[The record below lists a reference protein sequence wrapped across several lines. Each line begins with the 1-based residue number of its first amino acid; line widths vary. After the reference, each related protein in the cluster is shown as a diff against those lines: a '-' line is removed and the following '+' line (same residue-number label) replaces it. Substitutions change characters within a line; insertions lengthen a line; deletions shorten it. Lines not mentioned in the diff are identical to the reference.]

1 MSTQTS
7 ANHRTRVVVTGMGAI
22 TPLALS
28 AEETW
33 QGLVAGR
40 SGIDYI
46 TQMTPESVAKFPTH
60 IAGEVKGFEPRNY
73 MEFRDAKRMGR
84 FSQFAVATAA
94 QAIKDAGLVITDDNR
109 ERMGVTVGMG
119 MGGMQDTENAV
130 RTIVERGPMHVSPF
144 YVVTSPANMAAF
156 WVAYINQ
163 LKGYSATLV
172 GACAS
177 GSQSIGEASE
187 VIRRGAADV
196 ILAGGVESGICE
208 LALASF
214 CTNKGYTQHND
225 PPQKSSRPFDKNR
238 DGFVGSEGCG
248 FLALENLEHAQ
259 QRGAHIYAEILGY
272 GASNDAFHLI
282 APDPDGAGAARAMRW
297 ALKSAGLQPADI
309 QYINAHATSTPLG
322 DIAETKAIKSVF
334 GEYAYKLPISATKSM
349 LGHMMGGA
357 GAVEAIAC
365 IMTIRDGIIHPT
377 INYETPDPE
386 CDLDYVPNVARN
398 AKVDI
403 ALSNS
408 FGLGG
413 QNACVIFGRYSA

>member
-1 MSTQTS
+1 MSNQ
-7 ANHRTRVVVTGMGAI
+7 RVRVVVTGMGAV
-22 TPLALS
+22 TPLALT

-33 QGLVAGR
+33 QGLIAGR
-40 SGIDYI
+40 SGVDHI
-46 TQMTPESVAKFPTH
+46 TQLTPESVARFPTK
-60 IAGEVKGFEPRNY
+60 IAGEVKGFDPRNY
-73 MEFRDAKRMGR
+73 IEFRDAKRMAR
-84 FSQFAVATAA
+84 FSQFAVTAA
-94 QAIKDAGLVITDDNR
+94 GQALKDSGLTITNENR
-109 ERMGVTVGMG
+109 ERIGVTVGLG
-119 MGGMQDTENAV
+119 MGGMLDSENAV

-156 WVAYINQ
+156 WVCYINQ
-163 LKGYSATLV
+163 IKGYSATLV

-196 ILAGGVESGICE
+196 ILSGGVEAGLCE

-214 CTNKGYTQHND
+214 CSNKGYTQTNE
-225 PPQKSSRPFDKNR
+225 PPQKASRPFDKNR

-248 FLALENLEHAQ
+248 FLVLENLEHAQ

-297 ALKSAGLQPADI
+297 ALKSAGVQPRDI
-309 QYINAHATSTPLG
+309 GYINAHATSTPLG
-322 DIAETKAIKSVF
+322 DISETKAIKNIF
-334 GEYAYKLPISATKSM
+334 GDLAYTIPISATKSM

-357 GAVEAIAC
+357 GAVEAIASIC
-365 IMTIRDGIIHPT
+365 TIRDGIIHPT

-386 CDLDYVPNVARN
+386 CDLDYVPNVARK
-398 AKVDI
+398 ATVKM
-403 ALSNS
+403 AMSNG
-408 FGLGG
+408 FGFGG
-413 QNACVIFGRYSA
+413 HNACIVLKAYSA

>member
-1 MSTQTS
+1 MSLD
-7 ANHRTRVVVTGMGAI
+7 HRVRVVVTGVGAI

-46 TQMTPESVAKFPTH
+46 TQLSPEAVARFPTR
-60 IAGEVKGFEPRNY
+60 IAGEVKGFDPRQF

-84 FSQFAVATAA
+84 FSQFAVAAA
-94 QAIKDAGLVITDDNR
+94 SQALKDSGLVITPDEA
-109 ERMGVTVGMG
+109 ERIGVIIGVG

-130 RTIVERGPMHVSPF
+130 RTIVDRGPMHVSPF
-144 YVVTSPANMAAF
+144 YVVTSPANMATF

-163 LKGYSATLV
+163 VKGYTATIV

-177 GSQSIGEASE
+177 GTQSVGEATE

-196 ILAGGVESGICE
+196 IIAGGVEAGLCE

-214 CTNKGYTQHND
+214 CTNRGYTQTND
-225 PPQKSSRPFDKNR
+225 PPQKASRPFDKNR
-238 DGFVGSEGCG
+238 DGFVGAEGAG
-248 FLALENLEHAQ
+248 VLILENLEHAR
-259 QRGAHIYAEILGY
+259 QRGARIYAEVLGY
-272 GASNDAFHLI
+272 GACNDAYHLI

-297 ALKSAGLQPADI
+297 AIQNAGLQPTAV

-322 DIAETKAIKSVF
+322 DVAETKAIKSVF
-334 GEYAYKLPISATKSM
+334 GDYAYKVPISATKSM

-357 GAVEAIAC
+357 GAVEAIAT
-365 IMTIRDGIIHPT
+365 IFTIRDGIIHPT

-386 CDLDYVPNVARN
+386 CDLDYVPNRARK
-398 AKVDI
+398 ATVDI

-413 QNACVIFGRYSA
+413 QNASVVIGRYKE